1 MTRQGLSLTAK
12 LSVDA
17 DVVMRYVVCCLTRE
31 QIFTGQHSRLVC
43 RLLYPSQFPASQLP
57 SQDLSRLVLQNQPG
71 VSNIV
76 VVQLLINSCEVHPPI
91 IIAEDAEGVRLD
103 SISLWSDFLV
113 HNGFTVLEDAEQNM
127 HLVRSLQIGTHN
139 NPDRL
144 ICLQAIQLDR
154 YVVTT
159 DRRMWECSAVKTLAD

>member
-1 MTRQGLSLTAK
+1 MNKNHLLTTTVTRQGLSLTAK

-17 DVVMRYVVCCLTRE
+17 DVVMR
-31 QIFTGQHSRLVC
+31 
-43 RLLYPSQFPASQLP
+43 LLYPSQFPASVLP
-57 SQDLSRLVLQNQPG
+57 SQDLRRLVPQNQPG

-76 VVQLLINSCEVHPPI
+76 VLQLLINSCHVHPPI
-91 IIAEDAEGVRLD
+91 IIAEDAEGVSLD
-103 SISLWSDFLV
+103 SISRWSDFLV
-113 HNGFTVLEDAEQNM
+113 QSGFTILEGAEQNE
-127 HLVRSLQIGTHN
+127 HLVRSLQIGTQDT
-139 NPDRL
+139 PDRL